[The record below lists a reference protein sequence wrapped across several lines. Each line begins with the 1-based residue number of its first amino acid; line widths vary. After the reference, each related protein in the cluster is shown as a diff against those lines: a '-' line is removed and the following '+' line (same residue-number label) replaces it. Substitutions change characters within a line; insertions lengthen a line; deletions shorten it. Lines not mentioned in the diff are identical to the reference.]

1 MVTKLV
7 RTLSRAPATVG
18 RRIAVW
24 GPTGSGKTTMSRKL
38 AIRLGLPAVELD
50 ALFHGPN
57 WQPSP
62 DDEFR
67 VMVQEVLDDC
77 SMGWVCDG
85 NFRVAREVVLPRA
98 DTVLWLRPPFR
109 VAYWRLLRRTIS
121 RLSSREELW
130 NGNRESWGLTFLS
143 RDSILLWGISHW
155 RKHHRNVTEALR
167 VIPHQA
173 QVLELWSDADVQTV
187 LAYAGSPSGA
197 TSA

>member
-1 MVTKLV
+1 MTNPV
-7 RTLSRAPATVG
+7 RTLPRALDSVG

-24 GPTGSGKTTMSRKL
+24 GPTGSGKTTMAREL

-50 ALFHGPN
+50 ALFHRPN
-57 WQPSP
+57 WQPTP

-67 VMVQEVLDDC
+67 AKVEKVLGDY
-77 SMGWVCDG
+77 SEGWVCDG
-85 NFRVAREVVLPRA
+85 NYRVARQVVLPHA

-109 VAYWRLLRRTIS
+109 VAYWRLLKRTIA

-130 NGNRESWGLTFLS
+130 NGNRESWRLTFLS

-155 RKHHRNVTEALR
+155 RKHDRNMTEALR

-173 QVLELWSDADVQTV
+173 QVLELRSDVDVQTV
-187 LAYAGSPSGA
+187 LASVASPAG
-197 TSA
+197 